1 MGLRPH
7 PVSFNLED
15 LRVMSGTY
23 QTWMDAALLEA
34 SLVAS
39 DVPVGAALFDEG
51 GELVAVSRNSRESD
65 RSLLGHAESTVI
77 LGAWGA
83 GQFGSLDGFTL
94 ISTLEPC
101 LVCSGIIRETGITRV
116 VYGASNP
123 QRGAGGSVY
132 DLLRDKRLGRPVEVV
147 TGIRAEECQRLL
159 DDFFAR
165 LRNESL

>member
-7 PVSFNLED
+7 PVSFNLGD
-15 LRVMSGTY
+15 LGLMSGTY
-23 QTWMDAALLEA
+23 ETWMDTALLEA

-39 DVPVGAALFDEG
+39 DVPVGAALLDEG
-51 GELVAVSRNSRESD
+51 GELVGVSRNSREAKG
-65 RSLLGHAESTVI
+65 RLLGHAESNVI
-77 LGAWGA
+77 SEAWENGE
-83 GQFGSLDGFTL
+83 FGSMAGFTL
-94 ISTLEPC
+94 LSTLEPC
-101 LVCSGIIRETGITRV
+101 IVCAGIIRETGITRV

-147 TGIRAEECQRLL
+147 AGIRAEECQKLL

-165 LRNESL
+165 LRNES

>member
-7 PVSFNLED
+7 PVSFNLGD
-15 LRVMSGTY
+15 LWVMGGNY
-23 QTWMDAALLEA
+23 ETWMDVAVLEA
-34 SLVAS
+34 GLVRL
-39 DVPVGAALFDEG
+39 DIPIGAALVNES

-65 RSLLGHAESTVI
+65 GSLLGHAESNVV
-77 LGAWGA
+77 LEAWET

-101 LVCSGIIRETGITRV
+101 LVCAGIIRETGITRV

-147 TGIRAEECQRLL
+147 AGIRAEECQRLL

>member
-1 MGLRPH
+1 
-7 PVSFNLED
+7 
-15 LRVMSGTY
+15 MSATY
-23 QTWMDAALLEA
+23 ETWMETAILEA

-39 DVPVGAALFDEG
+39 DVPVGAALFDDG
-51 GELVAVSRNSRESD
+51 GELVGVSRNSREATG
-65 RSLLGHAESTVI
+65 RLPGHAESNVI
-77 LGAWGA
+77 IEAWEKGE
-83 GQFGSLDGFTL
+83 FGSLAGFTL

-101 LVCSGIIRETGITRV
+101 IVCAGIIRETGITRV

-132 DLLRDKRLGRPVEVV
+132 DLLRDKRLGPPVEVV
-147 TGIRAEECQRLL
+147 AGIKAEECQRLL

>member
-1 MGLRPH
+1 
-7 PVSFNLED
+7 
-15 LRVMSGTY
+15 MSGTY
-23 QTWMDAALLEA
+23 ETWMDTALLEA

-51 GELVAVSRNSRESD
+51 GELVGASRNNREAKGM
-65 RSLLGHAESTVI
+65 LLGHAESNVI
-77 LGAWGA
+77 VEVWENGE
-83 GQFGSLDGFTL
+83 FGSLDGFTL
-94 ISTLEPC
+94 LSTLEPC
-101 LVCSGIIRETGITRV
+101 IVCAGIIRETGITRV

-132 DLLRDKRLGRPVEVV
+132 DLLRDKRLGRPVEVIA
-147 TGIRAEECQRLL
+147 GIKAEECQKLL